1 MYTLCWGLKKIPFTL
16 CTYVLAKTLQNGA
29 KVIQELTTGFKNCM
43 RNLNNSRQEV
53 KSQKSLNLVDFLC
66 PKNTFHQLKHI
77 QKIYLTLLS
86 TTCVKIHQIT
96 YAIFETITHFSQHN
110 SVSF

>member
-43 RNLNNSRQEV
+43 RNLNNFRQEV
-53 KSQKSLNLVDFLC
+53 KRQKSLC